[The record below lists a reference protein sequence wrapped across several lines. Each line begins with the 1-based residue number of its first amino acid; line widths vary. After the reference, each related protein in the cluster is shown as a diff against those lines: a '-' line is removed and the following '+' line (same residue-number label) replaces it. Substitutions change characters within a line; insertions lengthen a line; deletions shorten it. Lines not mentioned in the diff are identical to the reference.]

1 MVENHEE
8 RNRGGRG
15 RIEKYIEVSKQ
26 NDGLDVSY
34 LALICSF
41 LKEGGDS
48 RASEYTA
55 CSLVRRLF
63 GRVKLLR

>member
-1 MVENHEE
+1 MVENHEG

-15 RIEKYIEVSKQ
+15 RLEKHIGVSKQ
-26 NDGLDVSY
+26 NNGLYVSY

-41 LKEGGDS
+41 PKEGGES
-48 RASEYTA
+48 KASEYTA

-63 GRVKLLR
+63 GRVKLLG